1 MSLTTLGMKIF
12 AKMDPEAAH
21 RFAINLLR
29 FGLFPS
35 SKLLSKDPI
44 LEQNV
49 FGINFSNPI
58 GLAAGFDK
66 NAEAF
71 EPILALGC
79 GFVEVGSFTPRPQFG
94 NPKPRAFRLL
104 EDEAAISR
112 HGFNNDGLAKGLERL
127 AFRKKKLGLVGI
139 NLGIN
144 KDSKTPIVDYVD
156 SIIRASAYGDY
167 ITVNISSPNTE
178 GLRELQNANNL
189 DCLLKEIY
197 KVKSSI
203 LNDKKVPPIL
213 LKVAPDIT
221 NKMIEDII
229 NLALKY
235 KIDGLIVGNT
245 TISRPSSL
253 QGHSKNEPGGL
264 SGKPLFELST
274 KILAQFYILSEGRI
288 ILIGS
293 GGVDGVE
300 TAYAKVK
307 AGASLIQIYT
317 GLMYHGPELF
327 RIIFDGLGN
336 SLREDGFA
344 NIKDAIGVDAHIWH

>member
-1 MSLTTLGMKIF
+1 MSLTALGMKIF
-12 AKMDPEAAH
+12 AKMDPENAH
-21 RFAINLLR
+21 RLAINLLR
-29 FGLFPS
+29 FGLFPRN
-35 SKLLSKDPI
+35 KILSKDPV
-44 LEQNV
+44 LEQDV

-71 EPILALGC
+71 ESILALGC
-79 GFVEVGSFTPRPQFG
+79 GFVEVGSLTPRPQFG

-112 HGFNNDGLAKGLERL
+112 HGFNNDGLAKGLRRL
-127 AFRKKKLGLVGI
+127 AVRKKKLGLVGI

-156 SIIRASAYGDY
+156 SIIRTSAYGDY

-178 GLRELQNANNL
+178 GLRELQNASKL
-189 DCLLKEIY
+189 DCLLREIY
-197 KVKSSI
+197 KVKRSS
-203 LNDKKVPPIL
+203 LNDKKIPPIL

-221 NKMIEDII
+221 EKMIEDII
-229 NLALKY
+229 NLSLKH

-253 QGHSKNEPGGL
+253 QGHSKNEAGGL

-274 KILAQFYILSEGRI
+274 KILAQFYTLSEGRI
-288 ILIGS
+288 NLIGS
-293 GGVDGVE
+293 GGVDSVE
-300 TAYAKVK
+300 TAYAKIK

-317 GLMYHGPELF
+317 GLMYRGPELF
-327 RIIFDGLGN
+327 RVIFDGLGVA
-336 SLREDGFA
+336 LREDGFA
-344 NIKDAIGVDAHIWH
+344 NIKDAIGVDALRWH